1 MKMNK
6 SKFKTVK
13 FLPLDLELHYQ
24 TDGAGKEVWTNYF
37 AFGHSLMNNVY
48 FTDSCIKAYPELFEV
63 EKAERE
69 FEHKAYYKVKM
80 SFDCEYFEPAQYD
93 GHTKVFYVINSE
105 KKYLQRQIFE
115 IGEKIEL

>member
-1 MKMNK
+1 MNK

-69 FEHKAYYKVKM
+69 FEEGAYYKARYREQSLPEAIKYIFGKFFRTTDVIG
-80 SFDCEYFEPAQYD
+80 SHRHYAETD
-93 GHTKVFYVINSE
+93 FY
-105 KKYLQRQIFE
+105 E